1 MFGRPF
7 SVENGLAVNKRI
19 MNSELR
25 IKNKKNGI
33 RALRVRGFSLLE
45 LLIYIA
51 ILAGL
56 MVVISDAF
64 ISLSKGRGRAEAR
77 GEVNS
82 AIRFAA
88 ERIKQDLKGASAV
101 TTPILGTPSATLQAT
116 VSGVTVLYDVSGG
129 QLRRTENA
137 GSPVL
142 VTGTNVTVD
151 TPTFTRLENYNSVLQ
166 ATTTAIQASMT
177 FRYNASSTDWT
188 YAATLRTAVDL
199 R

>member
-1 MFGRPF
+1 MGGENRVPTF
-7 SVENGLAVNKRI
+7 SAIHNPLFMIHDSPRVRFAHAKRT
-19 MNSELR
+19 
-25 IKNKKNGI
+25 
-33 RALRVRGFSLLE
+33 RGFSLLE

-88 ERIKQDLKGASAV
+88 ERIKQDVKGASVV
-101 TTPILGTPSATLQAT
+101 TTPILGTSSATLQAI

-129 QLRRTENA
+129 QLRRTEGA

-151 TPTFTRLENYNSVLQ
+151 TPSFTRLENYNTVLQ
-166 ATTTAIQASMT
+166 ATTTAIQALMT

-188 YAATLRTAVDL
+188 YAATLRTTADL